1 MKNGKFDLKTF
12 LNNIELYLATL
23 CFIVL
28 TVMLTLQVFSR
39 LKKVMLIISNV
50 IFALFNVYISVIM
63 FNVIKLL
70 GASKTTMLKIPQQ
83 LVYIVIPIS
92 LLLTVI
98 RLIQD
103 TIKLAKESEENL
115 GASKPSMDLDACE
128 REWNAKKAAMNE
140 KGGTK

>member
-1 MKNGKFDLKTF
+1 MEEFATIMF
-12 LNNIELYLATL
+12 VWMIYLAISAAVTYRKHL
-23 CFIVL
+23 RIDFLLDMMPFKV
-28 TVMLTLQVFSR
+28 
-39 LKKVMLIISNV
+39 KKVMLIISNV

-70 GASKTTMLKIPQQ
+70 GASTMLKIPQQ

>member
-1 MKNGKFDLKTF
+1 MAITRFNSSF
-12 LNNIELYLATL
+12 
-23 CFIVL
+23 CFSKI
-28 TVMLTLQVFSR
+28 FSR
-39 LKKVMLIISNV
+39 KRS
-50 IFALFNVYISVIM
+50 
-63 FNVIKLL
+63 
-70 GASKTTMLKIPQQ
+70 TRP

>member
-28 TVMLTLQVFSR
+28 TVML
-39 LKKVMLIISNV
+39 
-50 IFALFNVYISVIM
+50 
-63 FNVIKLL
+63 
-70 GASKTTMLKIPQQ
+70 QQ

>member
-1 MKNGKFDLKTF
+1 
-12 LNNIELYLATL
+12 
-23 CFIVL
+23 
-28 TVMLTLQVFSR
+28 
-39 LKKVMLIISNV
+39 MLIISNV

-115 GASKPSMDLDACE
+115 GTSKPSMDLDACE